1 MEKKSYLFILI
12 ILILLGIIGII
23 LTVEIVPPSNQYKNY
38 VISGSI
44 IPSEKTIG
52 NKPQYVYVYYPYYIP
67 RYLCKSSDIQLSAI
81 EWIDENNGKYQI
93 LFTVPIGLKEVILTT
108 DCTSCEHKTVRLDE
122 IPDSVDLVWG
132 GDNCEESFQV
142 SDEQSKAVEHAR
154 NFLNG
159 IETNLVKQSFNS
171 SEIQSIKNDVEK
183 GREAISESDRN
194 VNYNE
199 SLLHAYY
206 AEWFAWRAHYKMRL
220 FELKYCV
227 EETNSLIQLY
237 ENERCFVPDYNAYND
252 HVSANI
258 TYVSLKDGR
267 LLDDYLFDKK
277 ETEEMKKE
285 ISNVHRQVEWVS
297 DSLRKCENSQR
308 IINGTFEYQKPYCEA
323 RQIVFKITFIIWAI
337 TFVYIG
343 ILIEKGRKIWKP

>member
-1 MEKKSYLFILI
+1 MERKSYLFILI

-23 LTVEIVPPSNQYKNY
+23 LTVEIVPSSNQYKNY

-67 RYLCKSSDIQLSAI
+67 RYLCRSSDIQLSAI

-93 LFTVPIGLKEVILTT
+93 LFTVPVGLKEVILTT
-108 DCTSCEHKTVRLDE
+108 DCTSCENKTVRLDE

-142 SDEQSKAVEHAR
+142 NDEQSKAVEHAR

-159 IETNLVKQSFNS
+159 IETNLVKQSFTF
-171 SEIQSIKNDVEK
+171 SESQSIKNDVERS
-183 GREAISESDRN
+183 REEISESNRD

-227 EETNSLIQLY
+227 EKTNSLIQLY
-237 ENERCFVPDYNAYND
+237 ENETCFVPDYNAYND
-252 HVSANI
+252 YVSANI
-258 TYVSLKDGR
+258 TYVSLKDGG
-267 LLDDYLFDKK
+267 LLDDYPFDKK
-277 ETEEMKKE
+277 EPEEMKKE
-285 ISNVHRQVEWVS
+285 ILYVPRQVEWVS

-323 RQIVFKITFIIWAI
+323 RHIIFKITFIIWAI